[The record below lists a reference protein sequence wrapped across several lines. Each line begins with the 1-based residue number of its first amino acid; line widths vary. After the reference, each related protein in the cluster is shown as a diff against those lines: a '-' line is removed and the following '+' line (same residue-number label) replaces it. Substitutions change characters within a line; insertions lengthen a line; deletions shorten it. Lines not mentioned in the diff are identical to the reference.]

1 VTARARAGSASNYGV
16 YNAST
21 STPTIRNSSIT
32 GTQNSIFNDS
42 SSALVVATELDGDVT
57 GSGFTCVGAYTASGG
72 LDDTCQSG

>member
-72 LDDTCQSG
+72 LTDQCQN